1 MNTNLNKEIHEN
13 ILETEKLLQSTN
25 ELDVIEY
32 SIWTKEKAKLKY
44 NGNIPNFPIYNN
56 FIYWCNL
63 GINIGREQN
72 KLRPIIIVRT

>member
-32 SIWTKEKAKLKY
+32 SIWTKEKAKLK
-44 NGNIPNFPIYNN
+44 
-56 FIYWCNL
+56 
-63 GINIGREQN
+63 
-72 KLRPIIIVRT
+72 

>member
-1 MNTNLNKEIHEN
+1 MNKEIHEN
-13 ILETEKLLQSTN
+13 ILKTEKLLQSTN

-44 NGNIPNFPIYNN
+44 NGNISNFPIYNN

-72 KLRPIIIVRT
+72 KLRPVIIVRT

>member
-32 SIWTKEKAKLKY
+32 SIWTKRKSKIK
-44 NGNIPNFPIYNN
+44 
-56 FIYWCNL
+56 
-63 GINIGREQN
+63 
-72 KLRPIIIVRT
+72 V

>member
-1 MNTNLNKEIHEN
+1 MNKEIHEN

-44 NGNIPNFPIYNN
+44 NWNIPNFPIYNN

-72 KLRPIIIVRT
+72 KLRPVIIVRT